1 MNKHFED
8 TRYYLRRATE
18 TAAEGLR
25 EELAPLERRFRE
37 LTGKEEAPEPSR
49 LDAIREELQA
59 LEQRA
64 EGEAREAIAEAR
76 ERLQAY
82 RAQRAE

>member
-8 TRYYLRRATE
+8 TRYYLGRAKE
-18 TAAEGLR
+18 TAAQGLR
-25 EELAPLERRFRE
+25 EEVAGIEQRFRE
-37 LTGKEEAPEPSR
+37 LTGREGEPEPSR
-49 LDAIREELQA
+49 LDSIREDLQE

-76 ERLQAY
+76 AKLQEY